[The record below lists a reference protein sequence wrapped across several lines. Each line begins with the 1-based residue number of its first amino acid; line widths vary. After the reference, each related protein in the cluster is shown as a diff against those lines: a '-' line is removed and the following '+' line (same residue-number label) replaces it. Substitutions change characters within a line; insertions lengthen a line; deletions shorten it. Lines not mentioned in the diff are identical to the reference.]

1 MAFADPLKRMLSIL
15 LNIPISK
22 FSNRHFKEDC
32 IINVSTLD
40 FILSIS
46 TENKDRL
53 SDSKFNKMV
62 KTLDPELTQ
71 SKLTI
76 RQLMQYFGTE
86 ICQKYFG
93 RNV

>member
-22 FSNRHFKEDC
+22 FNNRHFKEDC
-32 IINVSTLD
+32 VINISTLD
-40 FILSIS
+40 FILPTS
-46 TENKDRL
+46 TENKDWL

-86 ICQKYFG
+86 ICRKFFG
-93 RNV
+93 KNV